1 MMKLIF
7 CAAPLYQEHGK
18 TNYYSKYFINKNNY
32 RQENII
38 MRGNKIMGFVWIILA
53 LCLLGFLMFKIN
65 FSSHSGPKGKLGMGG
80 ENNLLLSTNGGNGP
94 VFLPGSYKLVESK
107 DFDASEIENFDFN
120 ITRETL
126 WIQQVDEKKYTV
138 ELYCPQEWK
147 PSVKAANGTLQI
159 ESKKGIAFVNA
170 KEWKIIVKVP
180 RNEELDNI
188 DITHT
193 SGGNHLEGI
202 KFDKI
207 DMNCTSGSTHLNN
220 CSGKKAEINSNSGS
234 IHFADSDFEL
244 LEINSTSGSTHMD
257 DSSAKRLNVQSTSG
271 SLKIKG
277 KYEAFSLHSTSGS
290 VRMDNDVSP
299 SDDCEIR
306 AVSGSI
312 YLNLPR
318 QARYNVNYDVGSGNY
333 HNKITGTNSKRGS
346 EIVNAGGP
354 TIYLKANSGSIHVN
368 NN

>member
-1 MMKLIF
+1 MKLIF
-7 CAAPLYQEHGK
+7 CALPLYQGHGK
-18 TNYYSKYFINKNNY
+18 TKCYNQYFNNKNNY

-53 LCLLGFLMFKIN
+53 VCLLGFLMYKIN
-65 FSSHSGPKGKLGMGG
+65 FSSHAGPRGRFGMGR

-94 VFLPGSYKLVESK
+94 VFLPGSYKLTESK
-107 DFDASEIENFDFN
+107 QFDASEIDSFDFD

-138 ELYCPQEWK
+138 ELYCPNEWK
-147 PSVKAANGTLQI
+147 ASVKAANGTLQI

-202 KFDKI
+202 KFNTI
-207 DMNCTSGSTHLNN
+207 DMNSASGSAHLNN
-220 CSGKKAEINSNSGS
+220 CSGRKAEINSNSGS
-234 IHFADSDFEL
+234 IHIDNCSSDEF
-244 LEINSTSGSTHMD
+244 IITATSGSVHMD
-257 DSSAKRLNVQSTSG
+257 NSEAKKLSVNSVSG
-271 SLKIKG
+271 SQKIKG
-277 KYEAFSLHSTSGS
+277 KYNAFALHATSGS
-290 VRMDNDVSP
+290 IRMDSSISP
-299 SDDCEIR
+299 DGNCEIT

-312 YLNLPR
+312 YLNLPKKSGFD
-318 QARYNVNYDVGSGNY
+318 VKYDLGSGSY
-333 HNKITGTNSKRGS
+333 HNHITGLNGKKGS
-346 EIVNAGGP
+346 ESVNAGGP
-354 TIYLKANSGSIHVN
+354 TINVKANSGSVHIN
-368 NN
+368 KN

>member
-1 MMKLIF
+1 
-7 CAAPLYQEHGK
+7 
-18 TNYYSKYFINKNNY
+18 
-32 RQENII
+32 
-38 MRGNKIMGFVWIILA
+38 MRGNKIMGFVWLILA
-53 LCLLGFLMFKIN
+53 LCLLSILIYKIN
-65 FSSHSGPKGKLGMGG
+65 FSSHAGPRGRLSISD
-80 ENNLLLSTNGGNGP
+80 ESNLLLSTGGGDGP
-94 VFLPGSYKLVESK
+94 VFLPGSYQLVESK
-107 DFDASEIENFDFN
+107 QFDASEIDNFDFD

-126 WIQQVDEKKYTV
+126 WIQQVDEKKYTI

-299 SDDCEIR
+299 DGNCEIS

-312 YLNLPR
+312 YLNLPKHSGFDIT
-318 QARYNVNYDVGSGNY
+318 YDLGSGSY
-333 HNKITGTNSKRGS
+333 HNHLTGSNGKKGS
-346 EIVNAGGP
+346 ETVNGGGP
-354 TIYLKANSGSIHVN
+354 KIFVKANSGSVHIN
-368 NN
+368 KN